1 MLLLVS
7 DQDLLDLFQ
16 LWVYKPEEYWMEND
30 ERKILLK
37 MLETQMVLV
46 VNGISRVVLME
57 LVHHLRR
64 QMMVAGVVFVLVLG
78 LKD

>member
-1 MLLLVS
+1 
-7 DQDLLDLFQ
+7 
-16 LWVYKPEEYWMEND
+16 MEND
-30 ERKILLK
+30 GKKILLK

-46 VNGISRVVLME
+46 VDGISRVVLME
-57 LVHHLRR
+57 LVHHLRH